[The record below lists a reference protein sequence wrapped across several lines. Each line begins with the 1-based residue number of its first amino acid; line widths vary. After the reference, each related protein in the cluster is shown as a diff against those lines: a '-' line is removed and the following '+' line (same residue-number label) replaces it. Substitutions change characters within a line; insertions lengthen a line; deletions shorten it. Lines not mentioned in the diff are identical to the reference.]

1 MLRNNLIVLLF
12 AAAGLFSSCGNGNR
26 YSLTGNLSTCYDGC
40 WVKLTPATFYFSEE
54 KTYPVDSIKIKDGKF
69 RFDGMEQEPAVYM
82 VTIDGGD
89 YKIPDMAS
97 MAVVIEPGDI
107 MMEYDTLGIIVS
119 GTPVNERYM
128 TTIGEAKRNTVRQ
141 RQLLWQERDSVK
153 RLPGSVENEV
163 DTYYNLKSGTIFKE
177 NIIPAS
183 ESFIR
188 EYAGTEIGEFFFF
201 HCCRKDMYSKAF
213 VDEIYPTIRP
223 EIREQYEALIRARQE
238 KQDYF
243 MYSQKATN
251 VGMPYREIV
260 ARTIDGKEGRLSD
273 YVGKKQLILLDFW
286 ASWCI
291 PCIQEIPLLKK
302 LQEKYEHQGLQIVGV
317 SVDSD
322 RGKWEGALDKHQPA
336 GIQISELKGWECTSR
351 VDYGV
356 QAIPF
361 TILIDASGKIVAR
374 NPHGLLL
381 EEVIEKYFTEK

>member
-1 MLRNNLIVLLF
+1 MFRKKLVVLLL
-12 AAAGLFSSCGNGNR
+12 AAAGLFSSCGNGNH
-26 YSLTGNLSTCYDGC
+26 YSLIGNLPARYDGC
-40 WVKLTPATFYFSEE
+40 LVKLTPATFYFSEE
-54 KTYPVDSIKIKDGKF
+54 KIRPVDSIKIKDGQF
-69 RFDGMEQEPAVYM
+69 RFNGMVQEPAVYM
-82 VTIDGGD
+82 VTIDSVD

-97 MAVVIEPGDI
+97 TVVVIEPGDI
-107 MMEYDTLGIIVS
+107 TMVYDTLGIMVS

-128 TTIGEAKRNTVRQ
+128 ATIGEAKRETVRQ
-141 RQLLWQERDSVK
+141 RQLLWHERDSVK
-153 RLPGSVENEV
+153 RLPGSIENEV
-163 DTYYNLKSGTIFKE
+163 DTYYNLKSSTIFKE

-201 HCCRKDMYSKAF
+201 HCCGKEVYSRAF

-223 EIREQYEALIRARQE
+223 EIREQYETLIRARQE

-243 MYSQKATN
+243 MHSQKATD

-260 ARTIDGKEGRLSD
+260 AQTLDGEEVHLSD

-291 PCIQEIPLLKK
+291 PCIQEIPLLKN
-302 LQEKYEHQGLQIVGV
+302 LQKKYKHRGLQIVGV

-322 RGKWEGALDKHQPA
+322 RKKWKEALDKHQPA
-336 GIQISELKGWECTSR
+336 GIQISELKGWESTSR
-351 VDYGV
+351 VDYEV

-361 TILIDASGKIVAR
+361 TVLIDASGKILAR
-374 NPHGLLL
+374 NPHGSLL
-381 EEVIEKYFTEK
+381 EKIIEKYFSKK